1 MGSYS
6 IGDLSRREILKMSI
20 VLAGSSVAFS
30 TNLTAA
36 EVALRRTPAQILGPF
51 YPLNKLTRN
60 SDLTRV
66 PVGLATQMDRCST

>member
-6 IGDLSRREILKMSI
+6 IGDLSRREILTMSV

-36 EVALRRTPAQILGPF
+36 EAALWRTPARVLGPF
-51 YPLNKLTRN
+51 YPVRSRRKT
-60 SDLTRV
+60 
-66 PVGLATQMDRCST
+66 PI